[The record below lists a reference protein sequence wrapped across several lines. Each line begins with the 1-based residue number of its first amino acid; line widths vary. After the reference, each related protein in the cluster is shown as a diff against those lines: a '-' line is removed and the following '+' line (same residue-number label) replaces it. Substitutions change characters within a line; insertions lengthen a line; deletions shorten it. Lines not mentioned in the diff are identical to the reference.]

1 PIICGFNFRWSGGNS
16 PYGPASKYHSTGTTA
31 RSVRDNPLF
40 DGLLPISVVLD
51 LDSSPPP
58 RARSGPVRPITY
70 ILLTAPHDRP
80 PVSVS
85 NGGTM
90 KHARFALVSIS
101 VCAVVFA
108 LAGCGSSVMNSSNQG
123 QPGPPPTVSSTG
135 LQVNGYAANRWLY
148 VQFSEDMDPA
158 TINSKTITV
167 ADSSGVDI
175 PGNV

>member
-51 LDSSPPP
+51 LDSCPPP

-70 ILLTAPHDRP
+70 ILLTAPHERP

-85 NGGTM
+85 NGGRHETRTSR
-90 KHARFALVSIS
+90 ARFHLSL
-101 VCAVVFA
+101 CRRFR
-108 LAGCGSSVMNSSNQG
+108 
-123 QPGPPPTVSSTG
+123 PGRLRQLGDEQQQS
-135 LQVNGYAANRWLY
+135 
-148 VQFSEDMDPA
+148 
-158 TINSKTITV
+158 
-167 ADSSGVDI
+167 
-175 PGNV
+175 